1 MAVNVRLALE
11 LEKDTNMILILSL
24 DELHHVYH
32 VWENGKVGLRV
43 ASLNTIELHYNI
55 YRKIFVSDFMFVFDA
70 IIRII

>member
-1 MAVNVRLALE
+1 MPFYNYILFVII
-11 LEKDTNMILILSL
+11 ILILSL

-70 IIRII
+70 IMRII